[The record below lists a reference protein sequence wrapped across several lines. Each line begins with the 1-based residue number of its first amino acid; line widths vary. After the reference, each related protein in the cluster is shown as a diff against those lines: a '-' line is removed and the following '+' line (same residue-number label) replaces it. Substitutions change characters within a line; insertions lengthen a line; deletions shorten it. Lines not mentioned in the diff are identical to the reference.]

1 MIRQNYGVHD
11 IDVEKLKGYS
21 FELGPIRPPSEG
33 GSYSLLL
40 RATRN
45 CSWNRCNFCRG
56 LSFGK
61 QKLQL
66 RTVEEVKRD
75 IDTIEAIS
83 SEIKAISWQ
92 LGYGG
97 RINGNVGA
105 AIIQASPDLDT
116 NQSFVVVFNWLYFGA
131 KTVFI
136 QDADS
141 LIMRTGDLIEIVKYL
156 KQTFPTID
164 RVTSYAR
171 MKTVF
176 RKSLEE
182 LKELNKAGLSRLHCG
197 MESGDDELLLY
208 IDKGVTSEEQI
219 EAGRKAKEAGYELS
233 LYIMPDL
240 GGRERS
246 EQHARNTARV
256 LNMINPD
263 FVRMRPFVPRKGTP
277 MYEEYQRGELRLSSP
292 HERLREIKTLIEL
305 LDFTGSVCFDHMLNS
320 WYREDHRLLFKQDYD
335 GYKFPE
341 EKKLLLE
348 LIELG
353 LQTDESIHV
362 HAKEFV
368 NLPHL

>member
-1 MIRQNYGVHD
+1 MIEQNSVLHD
-11 IDVEKLKGYS
+11 IDIEKLKGHS

-33 GSYSLLL
+33 GSGSLLL

-61 QKLQL
+61 QKLEL
-66 RTVEEVKRD
+66 RSVEEVKKD
-75 IDTIEAIS
+75 IDTIKAIS
-83 SEIKAISWQ
+83 SEIEAVSWR

-97 RINGNVGA
+97 KVNGNVGA
-105 AIIQASPDLDT
+105 AILQASPDLDA
-116 NQSFVVVFNWLYFGA
+116 NPSFVVVFNWLYFGA

-141 LIMRTGDLIEIVKYL
+141 LIMRTDDLAQIIRYL

-164 RVTSYAR
+164 RITSYAR
-171 MKTVF
+171 MKTIF

-182 LKELNKAGLSRLHCG
+182 LKELNRAGLSRLHCG
-197 MESGDDELLLY
+197 METGDDELLLY

-219 EAGRKAKEAGYELS
+219 EAGRKAREAGFELS

-240 GGRERS
+240 GGKKKS
-246 EQHARNTARV
+246 EQHAKNTARV

-277 MYEEYQRGELRLSSP
+277 MYEEYQRGELELSSP

-305 LDFTGSVCFDHMLNS
+305 LDITGSVCFDHFLNS
-320 WYREDHRLLFKQDYD
+320 WQREDHGLLFKQDYD
-335 GYKFPE
+335 GYKFPQ
-341 EKKLLLE
+341 EKKLVLELLE
-348 LIELG
+348 LG
-353 LQTDESIHV
+353 LRTDESTHV
-362 HAKEFV
+362 HAREMV
-368 NLPHL
+368 DLPHL